1 MVRQILVIG
10 YNGDHCTE
18 NAYKLA
24 YEVGIEIARH
34 GAVLVTGG
42 LGGVMEAASKGANEA
57 GGLVVSIIPQDEKSW
72 ANKYS
77 SVIIPTGVGISR
89 DFITAYSA
97 DAVIVVGGGA
107 GTLIE
112 TCVAYLKCKPIVA
125 VRGSGGVADKL
136 AGTHID
142 ERKLV
147 KVVGVDSPEEAV
159 ARVLKL

>member
-1 MVRQILVIG
+1 LGQQILVIG
-10 YNGDHCTE
+10 YNADCCTE
-18 NAYKLA
+18 KAYRLA
-24 YEVGIEIARH
+24 YEVGREIASR

-42 LGGVMEAASKGANEA
+42 LGGVMEAAGKGANEA

-77 SVIIPTGVGISR
+77 TVTIPTGVGISR

-97 DAVIVVGGGA
+97 EGVIVVGGGA

-112 TCVAYLKCKPIVA
+112 ACVGYLKRKSIVA
-125 VRGSGGVADKL
+125 IRGSGGTADKL
-136 AGTHID
+136 ADTYID

-147 KVVGVDSPEEAV
+147 KIIGVDSPEEAV
-159 ARVLKL
+159 KRVLKL